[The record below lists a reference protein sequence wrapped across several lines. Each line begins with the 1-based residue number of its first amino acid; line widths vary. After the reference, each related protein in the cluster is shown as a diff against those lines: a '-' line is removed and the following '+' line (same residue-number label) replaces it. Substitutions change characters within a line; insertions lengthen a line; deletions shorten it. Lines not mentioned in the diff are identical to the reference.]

1 MEYSDIYDSRH
12 KRTGR
17 QMVRGEAIRENDY
30 IQASAAVVICD
41 GYILVTRRHPDKKNG
56 GQWEFPGGGSS
67 AGEDGE
73 ATLYRELEEETGI

>member
-56 GQWEFPGGGSS
+56 GQGNFRAADLPQVRTERQHYIGN
-67 AGEDGE
+67 
-73 ATLYRELEEETGI
+73 

>member
-41 GYILVTRRHPDKKNG
+41 GYILVTRRHPDKKNPFVDKKSTFTRG
-56 GQWEFPGGGSS
+56 N
-67 AGEDGE
+67 AGN
-73 ATLYRELEEETGI
+73 